1 MLLFDNLSLDLQ
13 IINCAFSRIE
23 VACED
28 VVAERNRLEKQRV
41 ENEAMA
47 NGDPAGAESPDLPD
61 SLADLEES
69 GEVVY
74 PLVLHLVKD
83 ALVEIDKKNLTSTTL
98 SALENRANL
107 LQRDCYLVFR

>member
-1 MLLFDNLSLDLQ
+1 M
-13 IINCAFSRIE
+13 E

-41 ENEAMA
+41 ENEALA
-47 NGDPAGAESPDLPD
+47 NGDAASEAAALELPEGLTD
-61 SLADLEES
+61 LADS

-74 PLVLHLVKD
+74 PLVLNLVKD
-83 ALVEIDKKNLTSTTL
+83 ALVEIDKKNLTSSTL